1 MTAKFGKD
9 ANASIFQK
17 TRMSEGMFDFAP
29 LGHNSTIRV
38 DRTERAVVLVIQT
51 GDPDIPQIAIGL
63 TPQLAGQLAVE
74 IVEMAYIVS
83 EGKAPPTPPP
93 APDVKGATE

>member
-9 ANASIFQK
+9 ANAS
-17 TRMSEGMFDFAP
+17 MSEGMFDFAP

-51 GDPDIPQIAIGL
+51 GDPDIPQIVIGL
-63 TPQLAGQLAVE
+63 APQQAGQLAIE
-74 IVEMAYIVS
+74 IVEMAYLVS

-93 APDVKGATE
+93 PAPEGKPG